1 MPETG
6 PEGGQHARFQL
17 GEKVH
22 IRTGSPPGHFR
33 TPAYI
38 QGKIGVIEAVH
49 GAYRNPETLA
59 HGGDGLPKQFLYLVR
74 FEQADI
80 WEEYD
85 SSLRD
90 TLLIDIYE
98 HWLEK
103 MTNNERGTMNEDK
116 GEAYARSDTFPC

>member
-1 MPETG
+1 MPRTATPTLEDG
-6 PEGGQHARFQL
+6 RQAHFQS
-17 GEKVH
+17 GEKVR

-33 TPAYI
+33 TPEYI
-38 QGKIGVIEAVH
+38 QGKVGVIEAVH

-74 FEQADI
+74 FDRADI
-80 WEEYD
+80 WEEYGP
-85 SSLRD
+85 SPRD

-103 MTNNERGTMNEDK
+103 NDER
-116 GEAYARSDTFPC
+116 